1 MDYTDNAYVVR
12 PVAGDRRVYLPLL
25 LEGDESEEMI
35 GRYLDS
41 GRLYAGFLGGQAVA
55 VCVVAERDGGSVEV
69 KNLAV
74 DAAWR
79 RKGYGRRMLEHVWRE
94 YPGKD
99 IYLGTGDTPST
110 LGFYK
115 ACGFEYSH
123 RVADFF
129 VDNYPH
135 PITEDGVVLRDMV
148 YLRRKS

>member
-1 MDYTDNAYVVR
+1 MEYTYNAYEVR
-12 PVAGDRRVYLPLL
+12 LVAGDRRVYLPLL

-41 GRLYAGFLGGQAVA
+41 GRLYVGFLGGKAVA
-55 VCVVAERDGGSVEV
+55 VCVVVERDGGSVEV

-99 IYLGTGDTPST
+99 IYLGTGEVPST

-148 YLRRKS
+148 YLLRKR